1 MERTLVGG
9 HVLGDSVSG
18 GTVSGGTVFGATG
31 LLREARPDEDAAR
44 ISDFVCCLS
53 PEARYLRFFASV
65 APPSSSLLR
74 ALSGGTGADVLRV
87 TDGAGT
93 VIAHGMAADASPG
106 NRLASNIGLAVTDRW
121 QGRGLGGLLLST
133 LVGRAARRGVCSLV
147 LDVLPDNRKML
158 GIISRRWPDARWER
172 TPDALTIRPA
182 ITPWQAADGWPVPAI
197 MRLPASQSAIRRS
210 GESRA
215 ASQSAA

>member
-1 MERTLVGG
+1 VERTLVGG
-9 HVLGDSVSG
+9 PVF
-18 GTVSGGTVFGATG
+18 GGTVFGDAVSGATG
-31 LLREARPDEDAAR
+31 LLRQARPEEDAAR
-44 ISDFVCCLS
+44 ISDFVCGLS

-65 APPSSSLLR
+65 APPTSGLLR
-74 ALSGGTGADVLRV
+74 ALSGGTGADVLLV
-87 TDGAGT
+87 IDGTGA

-106 NRLASNIGLAVTDRW
+106 DRLTNNIGLVVTDRW
-121 QGRGLGGLLLST
+121 QQHGLGGLLLST

-182 ITPWQAADGWPVPAI
+182 ITPWQVADGWAVPAI
-197 MRLPASQSAIRRS
+197 VRLPASQSGIRQS
-210 GESRA
+210 GEPRA